1 MNEKQIELLKK
12 IIVEEEIGCDFN
24 DYVCNWIDDEDLK
37 SKEICELT
45 EWFEELNDS
54 EDITDKDIMYYSTAM
69 KILSE
74 DDPSLSLSTS
84 IAAEQGIPT
93 EDINSELLASLL
105 ASKECLEEYNDFI
118 ETVVK
123 RFKNEMSQ

>member
-12 IIVEEEIGCDFN
+12 IIVEEEMGCDFN

-54 EDITDKDIMYYSTAM
+54 GDITDKEIIYYSTAM

-74 DDPSLSLSTS
+74 DDPSLNLSTS